1 MRDGRAG
8 SGAPQRCGSRE
19 LIRFP
24 AAILHSNEFLLLETC
39 GCRRTLTV
47 SQNIDGTFDPSASVA
62 RLPGCRRRLTWAR
75 MTPTAWHAYA
85 TTGDGD
91 QE

>member
-1 MRDGRAG
+1 VRDRQAG
-8 SGAPQRCGSRE
+8 SGAPERCGIRE

-47 SQNIDGTFDPSASVA
+47 SQNIDGTFDPSASVREA
-62 RLPGCRRRLTWAR
+62 FLGAGASDVGSNDTDP
-75 MTPTAWHAYA
+75 MAWH
-85 TTGDGD
+85 G
-91 QE
+91 